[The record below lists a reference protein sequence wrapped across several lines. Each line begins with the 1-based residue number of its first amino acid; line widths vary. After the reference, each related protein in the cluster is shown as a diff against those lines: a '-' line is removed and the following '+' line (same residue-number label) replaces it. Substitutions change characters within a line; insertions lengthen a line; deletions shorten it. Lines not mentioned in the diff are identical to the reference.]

1 MSTFTKLNITR
12 NILFLFLLFLCIS
25 QTKSQSVYPIAQEV
39 TGFPEYRKAEF
50 SKESTGFYY
59 FKYDISEMPKSKVM
73 AFRFVF
79 DQFDQTFKDT
89 KIICTSLD
97 NSISDDNLKAQL
109 DNLDPSNSSCI
120 GDFNEEYDLGIYDG
134 IMKLDITKTKIGIRM
149 QVSSNANFI
158 ARIFLRISEEI
169 LETKQ
174 QLKSLDQTH
183 SLVPST
189 LIISDFRQFASKIL
203 FCSLTRELQM
213 YYVESDVAYPE
224 KLFSGNVLLIY
235 TNPNQVRQKYK
246 NANTMILLSRPFS
259 KSEPT
264 SEQFNFQVKFF
275 DSQYLLDYFV
285 SNNPLGRSKNTPLM
299 INMNKCT
306 EPYYV
311 VLNYNQKEKNTSL
324 YIDQVYGKV
333 NKLSV
338 TTSFN
343 NYIKWEDM
351 IENMEE
357 IRAQDRYYELPPNIE
372 THIDIYKVEC
382 QVPLLLNFYFVD
394 EKASKADLDYGH
406 VAIINLKPSETV
418 QLPFASTVFEPIL
431 SIEVFNPIKL
441 MTVMEKK
448 NSLLKKC

>member
-39 TGFPEYRKAEF
+39 TGFPDYRKAEF
-50 SKESTGFYY
+50 SKESTGLYY
-59 FKYDISEMPKSKVM
+59 FKYDISDMPKSKVM

-97 NSISDDNLKAQL
+97 TSISDDNLKAQL

-189 LIISDFRQFASKIL
+189 LIISDFRQLASKIL
-203 FCSLTRELQM
+203 FYSLTRELQM

-299 INMNKCT
+299 INMNKLC
-306 EPYYV
+306 
-311 VLNYNQKEKNTSL
+311 
-324 YIDQVYGKV
+324 
-333 NKLSV
+333 
-338 TTSFN
+338 
-343 NYIKWEDM
+343 
-351 IENMEE
+351 
-357 IRAQDRYYELPPNIE
+357 R
-372 THIDIYKVEC
+372 
-382 QVPLLLNFYFVD
+382 
-394 EKASKADLDYGH
+394 
-406 VAIINLKPSETV
+406 
-418 QLPFASTVFEPIL
+418 
-431 SIEVFNPIKL
+431 IKL
-441 MTVMEKK
+441 
-448 NSLLKKC
+448 